1 MMKLRNA
8 TAIALSTLLTVHCG
22 SARNGAG
29 GSVATPQKEPV
40 LETAS
45 IEGYVRDKETGAG
58 VAGVDIDGGI
68 NGEYLKWATTDENGR
83 FTLPVRPPQ
92 AELFLHIGEAK
103 IHRSNI
109 PATAGTTTKIDDLV
123 VEHTDLL
130 LERKRNPPVNCPGSQ
145 PSAIVEGHTTSQR
158 DIDDLV
164 GAALARFVV
173 DPDAIPDH
181 GLLAKGKVSFINTT
195 IDRDH
200 RISSLAV
207 KASPIPL
214 VGKSYDE
221 LQDLANRTRK
231 EINFIDFSE
240 ITSDGSCAFVHVGVD
255 FTMPASE
262 GGFKMCCCIG
272 HDIYEKRAGRWV
284 FVRSEGV
291 SCA

>member
-1 MMKLRNA
+1 MKRRA
-8 TAIALSTLLTVHCG
+8 VYVALSVWLFTHCG
-22 SARNGAG
+22 PARKGPV

-58 VAGVDIDGGI
+58 VAGVEVDGGI

-130 LERKRNPPVNCPGSQ
+130 LERERHPPLNCPGSL
-145 PSAIVEGHTTSQR
+145 PGAIVEGHTTSQA

-214 VGKSYDE
+214 VGKSYDD

-231 EINFIDFSE
+231 EINFIDFSK
-240 ITSDGSCAFVHVGVD
+240 ITSDGTCAFVDVGVD

>member
-1 MMKLRNA
+1 MKRRA
-8 TAIALSTLLTVHCG
+8 VYVALSVWLFTHCG
-22 SARNGAG
+22 PARKGPV

-130 LERKRNPPVNCPGSQ
+130 LERESHPPVNCPGSQ
-145 PSAIVEGHTTSQR
+145 PGAIVEGHTTSQA

-164 GAALARFVV
+164 AAALARFVV

-240 ITSDGSCAFVHVGVD
+240 ITSDCSCAFVSVGVD

-262 GGFKMCCCIG
+262 GEFKMCCCVG

-284 FVRSEGV
+284 FVRRMAET
-291 SCA
+291 CA